1 MVAWVGGY
9 YGTAFKGNRGVTQ
22 GYPISPTIFNVV
34 ADAVVRH
41 WVTVTVEGAEER
53 GKRGKEGRNQNTL
66 FYADD
71 GTVE

>member
-1 MVAWVGGY
+1 M
-9 YGTAFKGNRGVTQ
+9 TQ